1 MPFLEKK
8 YAALGTKRHCRPAKN
23 GFLNV
28 LMTEG
33 RRCYSHR
40 HKAPNIT
47 SIIISQPPEGCTLEK
62 PPSTSHN
69 HSLKKKKKKISPRHN
84 CRSLVTELS
93 PSIVSVTITKK
104 KTNQPNR
111 KTPPMGHI
119 ISPCLS
125 LSPNLFSTV
134 SEYLECFL

>member
-69 HSLKKKKKKISPRHN
+69 HSLKKKKKKFPPITIVALLLQNFPQASSQSQSP
-84 CRSLVTELS
+84 
-93 PSIVSVTITKK
+93 KK

-134 SEYLECFL
+134 SEYLERFL